1 MSDHEHEHRCTGTD
15 GTVSHLTCREV
26 AEFLLGYVER
36 ELDEQVL
43 AEFDAHLG
51 RCPPCGNYLESY
63 RETVELIRRC
73 GKAECDAADKAK
85 WQKPPEDLIQ
95 AILRAK
101 SQPPAGS

>member
-1 MSDHEHEHRCTGTD
+1 MSDHEHQHRCTSGK
-15 GTVSHLTCREV
+15 VSHLTCREI

-43 AEFDAHLG
+43 AEFDSHLS
-51 RCPPCGNYLESY
+51 RCPPCEHYLESY

-73 GKAECDAADKAK
+73 GKAECDSADKAK
-85 WQKPPEDLIQ
+85 WAAPPEDLIQ

-101 SQPPAGS
+101 SAP